1 MTDYDPELEIL
12 KAKKLL
18 KMKKKMAEEKPKTAG
33 EKRKT
38 DREVVVE
45 NLVERGTEVLSA
57 AEAQYPRETA
67 IIITKIAELI
77 KNGELQS
84 KISGGELLS
93 LFRSIGLRVRLNT
106 KISIEEHG
114 KLVSLSDRLK
124 SKED

>member
-1 MTDYDPELEIL
+1 MTDYDPELEII

-18 KMKKKMAEEKPKTAG
+18 KMKKKITEQKPKPKT
-33 EKRKT
+33 
-38 DREVVVE
+38 DRDLFIAQ
-45 NLVERGTEVLSA
+45 LVDRGTEVLAA

-67 IIITKIAELI
+67 IIVAKIVELI

-84 KISGGELLS
+84 RISGGELLA
-93 LFRSIGLRVRLNT
+93 LFRSIGLRVRMNT

>member
-1 MTDYDPELEIL
+1 MTDYDPELEII

-18 KMKKKMAEEKPKTAG
+18 KMKKKITEEKPKP
-33 EKRKT
+33 KT
-38 DREVVVE
+38 DRDLFIAQ
-45 NLVERGTEVLSA
+45 LVDRGTEVLAA

-67 IIITKIAELI
+67 MIVAKIAELI
-77 KNGELQS
+77 KSGELQS
-84 KISGGELLS
+84 KIPGGELLA
-93 LFRSIGLRVRLNT
+93 LFRSIGLRVRMNT

>member
-1 MTDYDPELEIL
+1 MTDYDPELEII

-18 KMKKKMAEEKPKTAG
+18 KMKKKITEEKPKP
-33 EKRKT
+33 KT
-38 DREVVVE
+38 DRDLFIAQ
-45 NLVERGTEVLSA
+45 LVDRGTEVLAA

-67 IIITKIAELI
+67 IIVAKIAELI

-84 KISGGELLS
+84 KISGGELLA
-93 LFRSIGLRVRLNT
+93 LFRSIGLRVRMNT

>member
-1 MTDYDPELEIL
+1 MTDYDPELEII

-18 KMKKKMAEEKPKTAG
+18 KMKKKITEEKPKP
-33 EKRKT
+33 KT
-38 DREVVVE
+38 DRDLFIAQ
-45 NLVERGTEVLSA
+45 LVDRGTEVLGA

-67 IIITKIAELI
+67 IIVAKIVELI

-84 KISGGELLS
+84 RISGGELLA
-93 LFRSIGLRVRLNT
+93 LFRSIGLRVRMNT

>member
-1 MTDYDPELEIL
+1 MTDYDPELEII

-18 KMKKKMAEEKPKTAG
+18 KMKKKMITEEKPKP
-33 EKRKT
+33 KT
-38 DREVVVE
+38 DRDLFIAQ
-45 NLVERGTEVLSA
+45 LVDRGTEVLAA

-67 IIITKIAELI
+67 MIVAKIAELI

-84 KISGGELLS
+84 KISGGELLA
-93 LFRSIGLRVRLNT
+93 LLRSIGLRVRMNT

>member
-1 MTDYDPELEIL
+1 MTDYDPELEII

-18 KMKKKMAEEKPKTAG
+18 KMKKKITEEKPKP
-33 EKRKT
+33 KT
-38 DREVVVE
+38 DRDLFIAQ
-45 NLVERGTEVLSA
+45 LVDRGTEVLAA

-67 IIITKIAELI
+67 IVVAKIVELI

-84 KISGGELLS
+84 KIAGGELLA
-93 LFRSIGLRVRLNT
+93 LFRSIGLRVRMNT

-114 KLVSLSDRLK
+114 KFVSLSDRLK

>member
-1 MTDYDPELEIL
+1 MTDYDPELEII

-18 KMKKKMAEEKPKTAG
+18 KMKKKITEEKPKA
-33 EKRKT
+33 KT
-38 DREVVVE
+38 DRDLFIAQ
-45 NLVERGTEVLSA
+45 LVDRGTEVLAA

-67 IIITKIAELI
+67 MIVAKIAELI

-84 KISGGELLS
+84 RISGGELLA
-93 LFRSIGLRVRLNT
+93 LFRSIGLRVRMNT
-106 KISIEEHG
+106 RISIEEHG

>member
-1 MTDYDPELEIL
+1 MTDYDPELEII

-18 KMKKKMAEEKPKTAG
+18 KMKKKITEEKPKP
-33 EKRKT
+33 KT
-38 DREVVVE
+38 DRDLFIAQ
-45 NLVERGTEVLSA
+45 LVDRGTEVLA
-57 AEAQYPRETA
+57 AVESQYPRETA
-67 IIITKIAELI
+67 IIVAKIVELI

-84 KISGGELLS
+84 RISGGELLA
-93 LFRSIGLRVRLNT
+93 LFRSIGLRVRMNT

>member
-1 MTDYDPELEIL
+1 MTDYDPELEII

-18 KMKKKMAEEKPKTAG
+18 KMKKKITEQKPKPKT
-33 EKRKT
+33 
-38 DREVVVE
+38 DRDLFIAQ
-45 NLVERGTEVLSA
+45 LVDRGTEVLAA

-67 IIITKIAELI
+67 IIVAKIVELI

-84 KISGGELLS
+84 RISGGELLA
-93 LFRSIGLRVRLNT
+93 LFRSIGLRVRMNT

-114 KLVSLSDRLK
+114 KLVSLSDVLK

>member
-1 MTDYDPELEIL
+1 MTDQDPELEII

-18 KMKKKMAEEKPKTAG
+18 KMKKKMTEKP
-33 EKRKT
+33 KT
-38 DREVVVE
+38 DREVFLE
-45 NLVERGTEVLSA
+45 YLADRGAEVLSA

-67 IIITKIAELI
+67 VIVAKIAELI

-93 LFRSIGLRVRLNT
+93 FFRSIGLRVRMDT
-106 KISIEEHG
+106 KIRVEEHG
-114 KLVSLSDRLK
+114 KLVSLSERLK

>member
-1 MTDYDPELEIL
+1 MTDYDPELEII

-18 KMKKKMAEEKPKTAG
+18 KMKKKITEEKPKP
-33 EKRKT
+33 KT
-38 DREVVVE
+38 DRDLFIAQ
-45 NLVERGTEVLSA
+45 LVDRGTEVLAA

-67 IIITKIAELI
+67 MIVTKIAELI

-84 KISGGELLS
+84 RISGGELLA
-93 LFRSIGLRVRLNT
+93 LFRTIGLRVRMNT

>member
-1 MTDYDPELEIL
+1 MTDYDPELEII

-18 KMKKKMAEEKPKTAG
+18 KMKKKITEEKPKP
-33 EKRKT
+33 KT
-38 DREVVVE
+38 DRDLFIAH
-45 NLVERGTEVLSA
+45 LVDRGTEVLAA

-67 IIITKIAELI
+67 MIVAKIAELI

-84 KISGGELLS
+84 MISGGELLA
-93 LFRSIGLRVRLNT
+93 LFRSIGLRVRMNT